1 VVGRSIID
9 IDKVKRAIS
18 KLKSINHLYKAIDL
32 SSVDEAVQKIVETVK
47 STTTTMIEE
56 LTEEDV
62 ANFQY
67 YTIRNLDSK
76 TASSTSDI
84 DQYKVNNI
92 KEDPLS
98 NKLKFLDVMCFP
110 TLFPTGEYGEGED
123 RSVRLFPSEF
133 AKSRLLNKDSRF
145 RKNFAY
151 IFYLLWQKLLREVS
165 SGIFNVMKSTRV
177 DPMSASSLM
186 STVDRSNEQLEN

>member
-133 AKSRLLNKDSRF
+133 AKSRLLNKDSRLC
-145 RKNFAY
+145 KNFAY
-151 IFYLLWQKLLREVS
+151 ILYLLLQKLSFFRNLQCDEVHS
-165 SGIFNVMKSTRV
+165 RGPHVCRFFDVQSR
-177 DPMSASSLM
+177 
-186 STVDRSNEQLEN
+186 